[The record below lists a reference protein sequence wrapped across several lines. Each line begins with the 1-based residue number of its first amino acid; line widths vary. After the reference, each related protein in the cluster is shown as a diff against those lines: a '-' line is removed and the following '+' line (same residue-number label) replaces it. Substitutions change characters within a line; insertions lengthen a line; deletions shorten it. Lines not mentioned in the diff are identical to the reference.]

1 MSLSY
6 FSAGKI
12 SCVSA
17 CVGVILHH
25 VNRFS
30 ECRWTESITLL
41 LIVVFVIS
49 NLLKLSPFCIMQRIA
64 IRTTTCDKYE

>member
-1 MSLSY
+1 MSY
-6 FSAGKI
+6 FSVGKV
-12 SCVSA
+12 SCVPA
-17 CVGVILHH
+17 CVGVLLLLHH

-30 ECRWTESITLL
+30 KCRWTESGTLL

-49 NLLKLSPFCIMQRIA
+49 DLKKVSPFCEMQHIA